1 MTTTK
6 IATMTQH
13 TIEALFREGGPTHD
27 DNPMRPSA
35 AIVDEVWNLQGQ
47 NLYGQEGDDVD
58 NLIDGG
64 ELE

>member
-35 AIVDEVWNLQGQ
+35 AIVDEV
-47 NLYGQEGDDVD
+47 
-58 NLIDGG
+58 
-64 ELE
+64 